1 MQGTILKKLG
11 FIVTPLLFL
20 LYVAGETYLKLNA
33 SSLCAS
39 DKASEPTGC
48 ELAGALL
55 NFDAIYLNYI
65 GILAAFTI
73 LVLGI
78 LSYKKIIPE
87 ILFFIVLIS
96 SLLFET
102 IMLGYQYFVSPAMC
116 TFCMGIYAFLVITL
130 LLSSRKYFL
139 ATVPAVIAVLMALTF
154 LAIPKSAPFVEKD
167 GTYLLQSESCPHC
180 KKVKNYMNDN
190 NIDFQKI
197 NIEQIEAQNFAT
209 FLNFKSIPI
218 LIVKEGKNITI
229 INGDK
234 NIIDSYETISSD
246 EIVIQ
251 ESVSINT
258 SFNVVEEEG
267 CGFAS
272 LNTIATEEESDCDTP
287 K

>member
-1 MQGTILKKLG
+1 LKKLG
-11 FIVTPLLFL
+11 FIFTPLLFL

-33 SSLCAS
+33 SSLCMS
-39 DKASEPTGC
+39 DKPSEPTGC

-55 NFDAIYLNYI
+55 NFDAIYLNYL
-65 GILAAFTI
+65 GILAALTI
-73 LVLGI
+73 LILGI
-78 LSYKKIIPE
+78 LSYKRIIPE
-87 ILFFIVLIS
+87 ILFFVVLIS

-102 IMLGYQYFVSPAMC
+102 IMLGYQYFASPAMC
-116 TFCMGIYAFLVITL
+116 TFCMGIYAFLVAIL
-130 LLSSRKYFL
+130 LFASRKYFL
-139 ATVPAVIAVLMALTF
+139 MVVPAILAVLMALAF
-154 LAIPKSAPFVEKD
+154 LAIPAAKTFIQKD

-180 KKVKNYMNDN
+180 KKVKTYLNDN
-190 NIDFQKI
+190 NIEFTKI
-197 NIEQIEAQNFAT
+197 DIGNIEAQHFAT

-218 LIVKEGKNITI
+218 LITKEGKNIKI

-234 NIIDSYETISSD
+234 NIIDSYETITTG
-246 EIVIQ
+246 EIVIE

-272 LNTIATEEESDCDTP
+272 LNTIATEKESDCDTP

>member
-1 MQGTILKKLG
+1 MKKLG
-11 FIVTPLLFL
+11 FIVAPLLFL
-20 LYVAGETYLKLNA
+20 IYVAGETYLKLNK

-39 DKASEPTGC
+39 ETAEPTGC

-116 TFCMGIYAFLVITL
+116 VFCMGIYAFLVITL

-139 ATVPAVIAVLMALTF
+139 ATVPTVIAVLVALTF
-154 LAIPKSAPFVEKD
+154 LAIPKATTFVQKD

-180 KKVKNYMNDN
+180 KKVKKYMNDN
-190 NIDFQKI
+190 NIEFTKI
-197 NIEQIEAQNFAT
+197 DIEQIEAQNFAT

-218 LIVKEGKNITI
+218 LITKEGKNVKI

-234 NIIDSYETISSD
+234 NIIDSYETIEGTD
-246 EIVIQ
+246 EIVIE
-251 ESVSINT
+251 ESVSIDT

-272 LNTIATEEESDCDTP
+272 LNTIATEKESDCDTP
-287 K
+287 KPH

>member
-1 MQGTILKKLG
+1 MKKLG

-20 LYVAGETYLKLNA
+20 LYVAGETYLKLNQ
-33 SSLCAS
+33 SSLCMS
-39 DKASEPTGC
+39 EKAAEPTGC

-55 NFDAIYLNYI
+55 NFDAIYLNYL
-65 GILAAFTI
+65 GIFAALTI
-73 LVLGI
+73 LILGV
-78 LSYKKIIPE
+78 LSYKKVIPE
-87 ILFFIVLIS
+87 ILFFVVLVS

-116 TFCMGIYAFLVITL
+116 TFCMGIYAFLVLTL
-130 LLSSRKYFL
+130 LLASRKYFL
-139 ATVPAVIAVLMALTF
+139 MVVPAVLAVLIALSF
-154 LAIPKSAPFVEKD
+154 LAIPAAKPFVEKD

-180 KKVKNYMNDN
+180 KKVKTYMNEN
-190 NIDFQKI
+190 NIDFTKI
-197 NIEQIEAQNFAT
+197 NIEDIEAQHFAT

-218 LIVKEGKNITI
+218 LITKEGKHIKI

-234 NIIDSYETISSD
+234 NIIASYETVTTD
-246 EIVIQ
+246 EIVIE

-272 LNTIATEEESDCDTP
+272 LNTIATEEEAPCDTP

>member
-1 MQGTILKKLG
+1 MKILG
-11 FIVTPLLFL
+11 FILTPLLFL

-33 SSLCAS
+33 SSLCMS
-39 DKASEPTGC
+39 SEPSEPTGC

-55 NFDAIYLNYI
+55 NFDAIYLNYL

-87 ILFFIVLIS
+87 AFFFVVLVS

-116 TFCMGIYAFLVITL
+116 SFCMGIYAFLVLTL
-130 LLSSRKYFL
+130 LFASRKYFFMV
-139 ATVPAVIAVLMALTF
+139 VPFVLAVLMALSF
-154 LAIPKSAPFVEKD
+154 LAIPSAKTFIEKD

-180 KKVKNYMNDN
+180 KKVKKYMNEN
-190 NIDFQKI
+190 NIEYTKI
-197 NIEQIEAQNFAT
+197 DIEEIEAQHFAT
-209 FLNFKSIPI
+209 FLNFKTIPI
-218 LIVKEGKNITI
+218 LITKAGKNISM

-234 NIIDSYETISSD
+234 NIIASYETITGTD
-246 EIVIQ
+246 EIVIE
-251 ESVSINT
+251 ESVSIDT